1 MKARNLIA
9 AALIALF
16 ICPVALHAG
25 QYDLKE
31 MTPEVQAAL
40 SARQNRY
47 AQLKA
52 LKPQGIIGETHH
64 GYIKVLQPSPE
75 ASALAE
81 EENRDRGIIYRAI
94 ILQHALGSEG
104 LAAVEKSFGAVQL
117 EKASPGEMVQL
128 PSGEWVRK

>member
-1 MKARNLIA
+1 MKARNLIL
-9 AALIALF
+9 AALIALLAW
-16 ICPVALHAG
+16 PLPLHAG

-40 SARQNRY
+40 SARQSRY
-47 AQLKA
+47 TQLKG
-52 LKPQGIIGETHH
+52 LKSQSILGETHH
-64 GYIKVLQPSPE
+64 GYLKVLRPSPE
-75 ASALAE
+75 ASALADA
-81 EENRDRGIIYRAI
+81 ENHDRGIIYRAI

-128 PSGEWVRK
+128 PSGEWVQK